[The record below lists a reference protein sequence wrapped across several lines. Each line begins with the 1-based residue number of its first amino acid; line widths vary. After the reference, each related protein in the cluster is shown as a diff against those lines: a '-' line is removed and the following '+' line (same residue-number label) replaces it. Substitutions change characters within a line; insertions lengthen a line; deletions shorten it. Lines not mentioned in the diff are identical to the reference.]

1 MNCFIVSNNICE
13 VSIETEEEMDISIRS
28 IQGNLVTPVLK
39 KNVDYVTIIDTNGK
53 KRNYPPPMDYYTQ
66 LTEDSILSIFED
78 LLEKDKS
85 TNLVKYKCDILYA
98 TPRFK
103 YVLGISKCPVKKGD
117 YTQTVL
123 FGNGP
128 SFMCVTCDQLTG
140 SGCIMPNV
148 YALNGLFQLQGPGFT
163 GNDLRNI
170 VFRIKG
176 LYGED
181 IEINDDLLWSFELSK
196 HSDDKNDQLRF
207 SNQYAQT

>member
-1 MNCFIVSNNICE
+1 MAQKCFIISNNTCE
-13 VSIETEEEMDISIRS
+13 ISIETEEEMDIMIKS

-39 KNVDYVTIIDTNGK
+39 TSDYCIIIDENGK
-53 KRNYPPPMDYYTQ
+53 EVKYPARININTQ
-66 LTEDSILSIFED
+66 LTNESILALFQD
-78 LLEKDKS
+78 LLEKEVS
-85 TNLVKYKCDILYA
+85 TNLIKYKRDIIDC

-103 YVLGISKCPVKKGD
+103 YVLGISKCPVKKGE
-117 YTQTVL
+117 YTQTVI

-170 VFRIKG
+170 TFRIKG

-181 IEINDDLLWSFELSK
+181 VEINDDLLWQLELCK

-207 SNQYAQT
+207 TNQYV